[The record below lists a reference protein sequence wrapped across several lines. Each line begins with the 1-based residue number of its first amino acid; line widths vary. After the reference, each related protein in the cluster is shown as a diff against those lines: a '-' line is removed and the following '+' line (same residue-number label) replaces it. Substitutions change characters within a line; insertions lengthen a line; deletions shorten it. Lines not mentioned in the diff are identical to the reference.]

1 MKITELDLKT
11 EGKRYKCGNSMFV
24 IKNGDL
30 FDVEMYTYLKDSCI
44 PIAEL
49 VEMEFKEVKETKNP
63 YFRVRSSKKYYFV
76 GSCGCSE
83 TTTDYNH
90 GIDNK
95 LFINANYFN
104 NRNYARYIAFKET
117 LMRRMDRFA
126 WEHNAKVIDWDCNQ
140 PKHYIVFNNSSDNKL
155 EVSRCFAL
163 QSNCVYFTSKEIAEK
178 AIEEFKEDL
187 MKLYTWEF
195 DF

>member
-1 MKITELDLKT
+1 MKITELDFTK

-30 FDVEMYTYLKDSCI
+30 LDVETYTYLKDSCI
-44 PIAEL
+44 PVAEL
-49 VEMEFKEVKETKNP
+49 VEMEFKEVNQIKNP
-63 YFRVRSSKKYYFV
+63 YTRVNNRERYYAIDRCGNVSFV
-76 GSCGCSE
+76 QEDSH
-83 TTTDYNH
+83 DY
-90 GIDNK
+90 DNE
-95 LFINANYFN
+95 LFSIANYFN

-163 QSNCVYFTSKEIAEK
+163 QSNCVYFTSREVAEK

-195 DF
+195 DV